1 MNGKETLG
9 VVDTAAQVTVLN
21 ISLFEQTVPR
31 PKTTTTIVMKVI
43 GKSSEMNARLVPNV
57 GVKIGKSNIKW
68 DMVVA
73 DTEDNLILGLY
84 FLDNEKVIINLTEY
98 SIELRGEQVPSM
110 LFSTNE
116 KQQNK
121 I

>member
-1 MNGKETLG
+1 
-9 VVDTAAQVTVLN
+9 
-21 ISLFEQTVPR
+21 
-31 PKTTTTIVMKVI
+31 
-43 GKSSEMNARLVPNV
+43 
-57 GVKIGKSNIKW
+57 
-68 DMVVA
+68 MVVA
-73 DTEDNLILGLY
+73 DIEDNLILGVY

-121 I
+121 V